1 MSEKKDYLL
10 TYDEIDLRRARRED
24 NIEEIAKLIYET
36 DPYIYP
42 FWFNNDIE
50 EAKKI
55 LSKFIIDPGFIYNYE
70 NMYIA
75 HDKTNGHIVGLI
87 CAIDYTMDLEYDYS
101 KLEKLG
107 SRHAFVVKNY
117 INLLINEVKEN
128 NSMYIVNCCVDKEF
142 RSKRIG
148 TVMLGNFLKLM
159 EGAGYDTIEFDCLLH
174 NVRAKNLYHSLGFK
188 EMYTGIGF
196 NGTENPT
203 EPEIVFFKRKTGDSL
218 LGEFK
223 FDDSIL
229 GPNKEKKEC

>member
-1 MSEKKDYLL
+1 MKVKNDYLL
-10 TYDEIDLRRARRED
+10 TYDEIDLRRAKSTD
-24 NIEEIAKLIYET
+24 NFEEIAKLIYQT

-42 FWFNNDIE
+42 FWFNNSVE
-50 EAKKI
+50 EAKKVLPKYI
-55 LSKFIIDPGFIYNYE
+55 AEAGFIYNYE

-75 HDKTNGHIVGLI
+75 YDKTTGHIIGLI
-87 CAIDYTMDLEYDYS
+87 CAIDHTTDLNFDYS
-101 KLEKLG
+101 ELANIDPNYE
-107 SRHAFVVKNY
+107 FVVRKY
-117 INLLINEVKEN
+117 IKELIKEVKDN
-128 NSMYIVNCCVDKEF
+128 NCMYIVNCCVDKEF

-148 TVMLGNFLKLM
+148 TVLLGNFLKIM
-159 EGAGYDTIEFDCLLH
+159 EKAGFDTIEFDCLLH

-223 FDDSIL
+223 FDDSLL
-229 GPNKEKKEC
+229 GPRNK

>member
-1 MSEKKDYLL
+1 MNEKKEYLL
-10 TYDEIDLRRARRED
+10 TYDEIDLRRANKND
-24 NIEEIAKLIYET
+24 DFKEIVKLIYQT

-50 EAKKI
+50 KAQEI
-55 LSKFIIDPGFIYNYE
+55 LPKYIGQPGFIYNYE

-75 HDKTNGHIVGLI
+75 HDKTKGQIVGLV
-87 CAIDYTMDLEYDYS
+87 CAIDHTINLDFDYTELENIS
-101 KLEKLG
+101 PE
-107 SRHAFVVKNY
+107 SAFVVKKY
-117 INLLINEVKEN
+117 IKELIDEVQKN
-128 NSMYIVNCCVDKEF
+128 KCMYVVNCCVDKEF

-148 TVMLGNFLKLM
+148 TVMLGNFIKLM
-159 EGAGYDTIEFDCLLH
+159 EQAGYDTIEFDCLLH

-223 FDDSIL
+223 FNDSSL
-229 GPNKEKKEC
+229 GPKRGR

>member
-1 MSEKKDYLL
+1 MEVKNEYLL
-10 TYDEIDLRRARRED
+10 TYDEIDLRRARKDD
-24 NIEEIAKLIYET
+24 NLEEIAKLIYQT

-42 FWFNNDIE
+42 FWFNDSLE
-50 EAKKI
+50 EAMRVLPEYI
-55 LSKFIIDPGFIYNYE
+55 LKPGFIYNYE

-87 CAIDYTMDLEYDYS
+87 CAIDYTMDLEFDYTE
-101 KLEKLG
+101 LE
-107 SRHAFVVKNY
+107 SINPRYAFVVKNY
-117 INLLINEVKEN
+117 IKLLIDEVNKN
-128 NSMYIVNCCVDKEF
+128 RSMYVVNCCVDREF

-148 TVMLGNFLKLM
+148 TVMFGNFIKLM
-159 EGAGYDTIEFDCLLH
+159 EGAGYDVIEFDCLLH

-229 GPNKEKKEC
+229 GPSKEKKDS

>member
-1 MSEKKDYLL
+1 MDEKKDYLL
-10 TYDEIDLRRARRED
+10 TYDEIDLRRARKDD
-24 NIEEIAKLIYET
+24 NFEEIAQLIYQT

-42 FWFNNDIE
+42 FWFKGSVE
-50 EAKKI
+50 EAKKVLPKYI
-55 LSKFIIDPGFIYNYE
+55 AQPKFIYNYE

-75 HDKTNGHIVGLI
+75 YDKTNGHIVGLV
-87 CAIDYTMDLEYDYS
+87 CAIDHTMDLSYDYS
-101 KLEKLG
+101 ELENLNPE
-107 SRHAFVVKNY
+107 SAFIVKNY
-117 INLLINEVKEN
+117 IKLLIDEVQDNKC
-128 NSMYIVNCCVDKEF
+128 MYIVNCCVDKEF

-159 EGAGYDTIEFDCLLH
+159 EQAGYDTIEFDCLLH

-229 GPNKEKKEC
+229 GPKKH

>member
-1 MSEKKDYLL
+1 MKVKKDYLL
-10 TYDEIDLRRARRED
+10 TYDEIDLRRAKADD
-24 NIEEIAKLIYET
+24 NFEELAKLIYDT

-42 FWFNNDIE
+42 FWFNNNIE
-50 EAKKI
+50 EAKKVLAEYI
-55 LSKFIIDPGFIYNYE
+55 TKPGFIYNYE

-75 HDKTNGHIVGLI
+75 FDKTTGHIVGLL
-87 CAIDYTMDLEYDYS
+87 CAIDYTTDLDFDYS
-101 KLEKLG
+101 ELASVNSNYE
-107 SRHAFVVKNY
+107 FVVRKY
-117 INLLINEVKEN
+117 IKELIKEVQDNKC
-128 NSMYIVNCCVDKEF
+128 MYVVNCCVDKSL

-148 TVMLGNFLKLM
+148 TVLFGNFLKLM
-159 EGAGYDTIEFDCLLH
+159 EKEGFDTIEFDCLLH

-223 FDDSIL
+223 FDDSLL
-229 GPNKEKKEC
+229 GPRKK

>member
-1 MSEKKDYLL
+1 MSEKRDYLL
-10 TYDEIDLRRARRED
+10 TYDEIDLRRAKKDD
-24 NIEEIAKLIYET
+24 NLEEIASLIYQT

-50 EAKKI
+50 KAKKVLPEYI
-55 LSKFIIDPGFIYNYE
+55 KKTKFIYNYE

-75 HDKTNGHIVGLI
+75 YDKTNGHIVGLI
-87 CAIDYTMDLEYDYS
+87 CAIDYTMDLDFDYS
-101 KLEKLG
+101 GLE
-107 SRHAFVVKNY
+107 SVSSESAFVVKNY
-117 INLLINEVKEN
+117 IKLLIDEVKEN
-128 NSMYIVNCCVDKEF
+128 KSMYIVNCCVDKKF

-159 EGAGYDTIEFDCLLH
+159 EKAGYDTIEFDCLLH

-196 NGTENPT
+196 NGTENTT

-229 GPNKEKKEC
+229 GPK